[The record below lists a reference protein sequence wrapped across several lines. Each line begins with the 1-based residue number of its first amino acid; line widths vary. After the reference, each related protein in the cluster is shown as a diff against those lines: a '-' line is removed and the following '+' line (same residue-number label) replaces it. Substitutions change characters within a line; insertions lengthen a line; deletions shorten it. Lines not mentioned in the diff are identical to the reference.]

1 MLPVIKS
8 CPPLHLYYP
17 LFLLHHPLLRLFL
30 LLLYLTF
37 SSPFFFFPSIENFNF
52 MPPALALGPLVSARL
67 ALSHTASLEAPSLPN
82 THMHTQKNPHTQPQI
97 CMLSPPQPTPPPPRA
112 THRHSCRT
120 YGNKMIQKVALK
132 SRQRHTLSEM

>member
-37 SSPFFFFPSIENFNF
+37 SSPFFSPSIENFNF

-82 THMHTQKNPHTQPQI
+82 THMHTQKILTHSRKYA
-97 CMLSPPQPTPPPPRA
+97 CCHPPRA